1 MNQKVF
7 TWISGIVSL
16 LYLAFGAYLIFFS
29 PMYFSW
35 QKAFGGI
42 IIAYG
47 LFRFYRIYRLYLK
60 SKEYND
66 NEG

>member
-7 TWISGIVSL
+7 TWVSVTISL
-16 LYLAFGAYLIFFS
+16 LYLVFGVYIIFFS
-29 PMYFSW
+29 VIDFTYK
-35 QKAFGGI
+35 KALGGL

-60 SKEYND
+60 RKKND
-66 NEG
+66 EN